1 VAKKSAVKPK
11 PRGPKP
17 ASDAWLKKAV
27 KDEELLDGFGGPL
40 ATSKRLD
47 WESWPHGLQGSAE
60 QFILKADREVLG
72 RSSEAFGVTLGLA
85 PGVENLAPSQAFGPV
100 SLMAYLKANLASR
113 IDMSTIQQN
122 CPDAK
127 GKSVDRILQGW
138 YGEDVVWGIES
149 CAKIFRANPGTK
161 RAVITLGRR
170 FLEPDRDA
178 SEWKCMRE
186 LVFTLRDGKLNCHA
200 FARAQALEVLPK
212 NLYVNTSIQQALAR
226 KIGAEPGWYLHTM
239 ALLFRGGQDKQ

>member
-1 VAKKSAVKPK
+1 MSKKKKAGPAKKVNPK
-11 PRGPKP
+11 DDYP
-17 ASDAWLKKAV
+17 
-27 KDEELLDGFGGPL
+27 DGVMAPM
-40 ATSKRLD
+40 
-47 WESWPHGLQGSAE
+47 H
-60 QFILKADREVLG
+60 
-72 RSSEAFGVTLGLA
+72 SSEAPVKLSHCDYPITNVMVDSAEALVELADSQLKILGDSEMYGYTIGLM
-85 PGVENLAPSQAFGPV
+85 PGYDNVAPSRVFGPV
-100 SLMAYLKANLASR
+100 ALMTYFNVNLKPR
-113 IDMSTIQQN
+113 IDMATIQQN

-138 YGEDVVWGIES
+138 YGEDLFFGVEN
-149 CAKIFRANPGTK
+149 CAKILRANPTTK

-170 FLEPDRDA
+170 FLEADRDA

-212 NLYVNTSIQQALAR
+212 NLFVNTSIQRVLAE

-239 ALLFRGGQDKQ
+239 ALLFRGGQDKT